1 MNTRSILP
9 VVMIS
14 VIGLTAGCTSIVKV
28 APYPSVTAWSNP
40 AVKKLGPVSA
50 DSGAWPLSLHAVPNY
65 TIQSALRSN
74 ASDKYRVPA
83 DQIVL
88 SESTVQVGAEMD
100 GTIRDWKATAEA
112 GQLANGGGSE
122 TPTQKLTELKKL
134 LDAGLISKADYETK
148 KAAILQKM

>member
-1 MNTRSILP
+1 MKLQLAIPAL
-9 VVMIS
+9 
-14 VIGLTAGCTSIVKV
+14 VIAALGFSGCTSIVKV
-28 APYPSVTAWSNP
+28 APFPSPTAWDDP

-50 DSGAWPLSLHAVPNY
+50 DSGVWPLSLHSVPDY
-65 TIQSALRSN
+65 TIQSTLRSN
-74 ASDKYRVPA
+74 ASNKYKVPA

-88 SESTVQVGAEMD
+88 SEATVQVGAELD

-112 GQLANGGGSE
+112 GQLANGGAE
-122 TPTQKLTELKKL
+122 KTPAQQLTELKKL